1 MTLRKR
7 FIAGAVCP
15 RCSAMDRV
23 VILEDP
29 AGAEPPR
36 RACVA
41 CDFEEAMAPAG
52 PLPPGPA
59 GKHDQPK
66 SPAPQTAAQPLKFFP
81 PPKRSS

>member
-29 AGAEPPR
+29 SGAEPPR

-41 CDFEEAMAPAG
+41 CDFEEAMAPTG
-52 PLPPGPA
+52 PLPQAPA
-59 GKHDQPK
+59 GKHDQPR
-66 SPAPQTAAQPLKFFP
+66 PAPPTTAQPLKFFP

>member
-29 AGAEPPR
+29 SGAEPPR

-52 PLPPGPA
+52 PLPQTPA
-59 GKHDQPK
+59 GKHDQPR
-66 SPAPQTAAQPLKFFP
+66 PAPPTTAQPLKFFP